1 MRIAV
6 VGSSIKVKELRTG
19 SPAFIGG
26 LRTNDK
32 LISIWGQLTSYMPEG
47 EVEYFLLE
55 ASFGEIKIGIER
67 NIKLKKEKPF
77 NKRYE
82 DAIGG
87 KLEIPI
93 EGLTLV
99 DVTTD
104 GPGYAAGLRKGD
116 LVVAI
121 NGTSTRYMPLK
132 DAIRI
137 MENPLDDTIRFSVRR
152 DVTVWIK

>member
-1 MRIAV
+1 
-6 VGSSIKVKELRTG
+6 
-19 SPAFIGG
+19 
-26 LRTNDK
+26 
-32 LISIWGQLTSYMPEG
+32 MPEG

-67 NIKLKKEKPF
+67 NIKFKKEKPF
-77 NKRYE
+77 NKKYE
-82 DAIGG
+82 DIISG
-87 KLEIPI
+87 KLEMPI
-93 EGLTLV
+93 EGLTLAE
-99 DVTTD
+99 VTTD

-137 MENPLDDTIRFSVRR
+137 IEGPQNDTIRFSVRR